1 MKRKAKIMED
11 ESRRANIQIIGVPG
25 KKNATICLIK

>member
-25 KKNATICLIK
+25 KKMPQYV